1 MNSPQVSYV
10 LKLGIGIA
18 GIGVALI
25 AVGIAE
31 LDHALHG
38 GTGLGVMVVLVGVVG
53 LGLGGYL
60 IWGYGWLKRR
70 PEVVKKAEQGASLNR
85 HGGPEE
91 GREN

>member
-1 MNSPQVSYV
+1 L

-31 LDHALHG
+31 LDQALHG
-38 GTGLGVMVVLVGVVG
+38 GTGLGVMVVVVGVVG

-70 PEVVKKAEQGASLNR
+70 PEVVKKAQQGASLNQY
-85 HGGPEE
+85 GGPGE
-91 GREN
+91 GNED